1 MHALLALA
9 PPLLFALAA
18 WDAGRRPGLRP
29 DHLIRGDWAGLGAI
43 AASVLAVA
51 ALLLWGPADL
61 VAAGFGPR
69 LDAVSAVMLVVTS
82 LLGWVVLRYARTY
95 MDGAPR
101 QGAFAARMGGTLAAV
116 TLLVGSGGLWQMAVA
131 FGLTAWMLNGLLTVA
146 SDRPAAHRAARKA
159 RLAQGLAGGL
169 LLVACALMA
178 MGYGTA
184 DIGEILILARGG
196 LGNGYATW
204 AAIALAVAALAASAQ
219 MPLHGWVTEAMEAP
233 TPVSALLHAGI
244 VNAGGFFLIRLA
256 DVMLMAPGAL
266 AAVALFGGAV
276 ALIAGLIA
284 ITQTAV
290 KTSIAWSTVAQ
301 MGFMLLQCG
310 LGLFALALLHV
321 AAHSLYKAHAFLASG
336 QAVER
341 IGAERRP
348 GAVAVPGAGAVLAA
362 FGIALGLY
370 ALAAW
375 GFAAAFGPKP
385 IQAVA
390 LGAILIFGTA
400 YLVAQGL
407 AEKAPGA
414 LTLRTSLAAA
424 AAAVAYLMLQT
435 AAEWW
440 TLGTL
445 PPVPLLGPLEWKVLV
460 LAVIG
465 FGVVAVAQAMLPL
478 WAQHPAVRGLRVH
491 LSNGLYLDSML
502 DRAFGLRAAPKTQ
515 A

>member
-1 MHALLALA
+1 MHAILALV
-9 PPLLFALAA
+9 PPILFALAA
-18 WDAGRRPGLRP
+18 WDASRRPGLRP
-29 DHLIRGDWAGLGAI
+29 EHLERAEWAGLGAM
-43 AASVLAVA
+43 AASALAVI
-51 ALLLWGPADL
+51 ALLALGPADL
-61 VAAGFGPR
+61 MVWGFGPR
-69 LDAVSAVMLVVTS
+69 LDPVSAVMLAVTS

-95 MDGAPR
+95 MDGAAR
-101 QGAFAARMGGTLAAV
+101 QGAFTARMAATLAAV
-116 TLLVGSGGLWQMAVA
+116 TLLVGAGGLWQMALA
-131 FGLTAWMLNGLLTVA
+131 FGATSVALNGLLTVA

-159 RLAQGLAGGL
+159 RLAQGVAGGL

-178 MGYGTA
+178 WGYGTA
-184 DIGEILILARGG
+184 DIGAILALAREGY
-196 LGNGYATW
+196 GNGLAV
-204 AAIALAVAALAASAQ
+204 ASAVLLAVAALAASAQ

-244 VNAGGFFLIRLA
+244 VNAGGFFLIRFA
-256 DVMLMAPGAL
+256 DVMLMAPGVL
-266 AAVALFGGAV
+266 AAVALVGGAV
-276 ALIAGLIA
+276 ALLAGLVA

-310 LGLFALALLHV
+310 LGLFALALLHI

-348 GAVAVPGAGAVLAA
+348 GAVAVPGPAAVLSA
-362 FGIALGLY
+362 FAIALGLY

-385 IQAVA
+385 VPAVA

-407 AEKAPGA
+407 AEKAPWS
-414 LTLRTSLAAA
+414 LTWRTSLAAA
-424 AAAVAYLMLQT
+424 AAAVGYLTLQT
-435 AAEWW
+435 AAEWC

-445 PPVPLLGPLEWKVLV
+445 PAVPAPGPLEWKVLV
-460 LAVIG
+460 LAVMG
-465 FGVVAVAQAMLPL
+465 FGIVAVAQAMLPL
-478 WAQHPAVRGLRVH
+478 WAQHPAVRGLRIH
-491 LSNGLYLDSML
+491 LSNGLYLDAAL
-502 DRAFGLRAAPKTQ
+502 DRLLGLRAAPS